1 MQKALNINVSDL
13 SALADSEVT
22 MSGAELSSGL
32 SEELDAEQ
40 EDLEE
45 NERANENVVDYNK
58 VVPKPVKGK
67 KVEKE
72 DVTLVSKFVNLVD
85 ILPPLPKKGDFDV
98 QTIRN
103 SQYFFS

>member
-1 MQKALNINVSDL
+1 MQKVLKINTSDL
-13 SALADSEVT
+13 SALADSEAAV
-22 MSGAELSSGL
+22 SGAEPTSEL
-32 SEELDAEQ
+32 SEEIDTAE
-40 EDLEE
+40 EDLEGS
-45 NERANENVVDYNK
+45 ERVDDDVVSYNK
-58 VVPKPVKGK
+58 VVRKLVKGK

-103 SQYFFS
+103 SPYFFS

>member
-1 MQKALNINVSDL
+1 MQKVLKINTSDL
-13 SALADSEVT
+13 SALADSEAAV
-22 MSGAELSSGL
+22 SGAELTSEL
-32 SEELDAEQ
+32 SEEIDTAE
-40 EDLEE
+40 EDLEGS
-45 NERANENVVDYNK
+45 ERADDDVVSYNK
-58 VVPKPVKGK
+58 VVRKLVKGK

-103 SQYFFS
+103 SPYFFS